1 MIFPV
6 AADGWS
12 DGSSKQITVQ
22 SSEWY
27 YKGILFGLVNEVEV
41 SVKVGR
47 QASDEGLVGR
57 F

>member
-47 QASDEGLVGR
+47 
-57 F
+57 